1 MAGMRTL
8 VGLRLLPGRLVGRI
22 RPNRVR
28 HPTDW
33 STTSDCS
40 PRRLAAAQLSSVS
53 GRRAYA
59 WRGLA
64 PLWMCA
70 LGGAPGGARRWRV
83 PGRSQ
88 GAGTERPALGLARD
102 SGSWAAASRHFGQR
116 GLDMV
121 NRREFG
127 AGEGGRDQGVV
138 REQVDLARQT
148 GGRLKERFFGG
159 GFEERELR
167 AGESQPMRQIA
178 GELVA
183 GERGHVVADDDA
195 LGERLM
201 DGHGEA
207 AAQFGVAEQQE

>member
-70 LGGAPGGARRWRV
+70 LGGAPG
-83 PGRSQ
+83 
-88 GAGTERPALGLARD
+88 RPVQQA
-102 SGSWAAASRHFGQR
+102 
-116 GLDMV
+116 
-121 NRREFG
+121 
-127 AGEGGRDQGVV
+127 
-138 REQVDLARQT
+138 DLALLDRIAMRSA
-148 GGRLKERFFGG
+148 GR
-159 GFEERELR
+159 
-167 AGESQPMRQIA
+167 
-178 GELVA
+178 VA
-183 GERGHVVADDDA
+183 SGWPAD
-195 LGERLM
+195 
-201 DGHGEA
+201 
-207 AAQFGVAEQQE
+207 